1 MFINVAVLVIMKLDH
16 NANRII
22 LNNSIVVII
31 LHWSE

>member
-1 MFINVAVLVIMKLDH
+1 MFINVAVLVIMKLGH
-16 NANRII
+16 IANRIN